1 VRRIGYTI
9 GALLVLLGIFWS
21 GRESTHGIGALF
33 EHWWCPTPIV
43 AVMLGLATAWLV
55 ARTHRQIT

>member
-9 GALLVLLGIFWS
+9 GALLVLLGFFWS

-43 AVMLGLATAWLV
+43 AVLLGLATALLV
-55 ARTHRQIT
+55 ARTNRQTT